1 MMKRFRK
8 IAAAMLASVMVTGLV
23 ACGKNSSKSADGKL
37 NVVATIFPEYD
48 WTREIVGQGEFGT
61 DKSAA
66 DKVEITLL
74 LDKGTDLHSFQPTA
88 EDITKISTCD
98 VFIYVGGES
107 DKWVDDALKEA
118 TNKNMKV
125 INLMEVLGD
134 SVKEEELVEGMQGE
148 EHEHE
153 HEEDTHSDGEAE
165 DILTDELI
173 MTDELNEA
181 DVKEGEEVTEASAED
196 IDNHDGDAVGDEVE
210 EDHHHDEEAEGHHHD
225 EGEIEYDE
233 HVWLSLRNAQTIT
246 SVIAEKLG
254 EADPD
259 NAAAYK
265 ANAEAYNKKLSELDG
280 EYKTAVDNAATDTL
294 LFGDRFPF
302 RYMVEDY
309 GINYYAAF
317 IGCSAETEAS
327 FETIIFLSGKLD
339 ELKLPAI
346 CTIENSDQ
354 KIAKTVKENS
364 KTGDQEILVMD
375 SLQSVSKSD
384 VDSGATYYGKMS
396 SNLDALKQALGSK

>member
-8 IAAAMLASVMVTGLV
+8 IAAAMLAAVMVTGLV
-23 ACGKNSSKSADGKL
+23 ACGNNSSKSADGKL

-66 DKVEITLL
+66 DKVEITML

-118 TNKNMKV
+118 ANKNMKV

-246 SVIAEKLG
+246 GVIAEKLG

>member
-1 MMKRFRK
+1 MMKKCKK
-8 IAAAMLASVMVTGLV
+8 IVSIALAALMITGLT
-23 ACGKNSSKSADGKL
+23 ACGGKSSKSADGKL
-37 NVVATIFPEYD
+37 NVVTTIFPEYD

-66 DKVEITLL
+66 DKVEITML

-148 EHEHE
+148 EDE
-153 HEEDTHSDGEAE
+153 HEEDTHSDGEA
-165 DILTDELI
+165 DDTLTDELI
-173 MTDELNEA
+173 ITDEL
-181 DVKEGEEVTEASAED
+181 TED
-196 IDNHDGDAVGDEVE
+196 IDNHDGDAVGNE
-210 EDHHHDEEAEGHHHD
+210 EDEHHHDEEAEGHHHD

-233 HVWLSLRNAQTIT
+233 HVWLSLKNAQTIT

-265 ANAEAYNKKLSELDG
+265 ANAESYNKKLSELDG
-280 EYKTAVDNAATDTL
+280 EYKTAVENASTDTL
-294 LFGDRFPF
+294 LFADRFPF

-375 SLQSVSKSD
+375 SLQSVTKSD

>member
-1 MMKRFRK
+1 M
-8 IAAAMLASVMVTGLV
+8 
-23 ACGKNSSKSADGKL
+23 
-37 NVVATIFPEYD
+37 Y
-48 WTREIVGQGEFGT
+48 
-61 DKSAA
+61 
-66 DKVEITLL
+66 
-74 LDKGTDLHSFQPTA
+74 
-88 EDITKISTCD
+88 
-98 VFIYVGGES
+98 
-107 DKWVDDALKEA
+107 
-118 TNKNMKV
+118 
-125 INLMEVLGD
+125 
-134 SVKEEELVEGMQGE
+134 
-148 EHEHE
+148 HE
-153 HEEDTHSDGEAE
+153 HEEDTHSDGEA
-165 DILTDELI
+165 DDTLTDELI
-173 MTDELNEA
+173 ITDEL
-181 DVKEGEEVTEASAED
+181 TED
-196 IDNHDGDAVGDEVE
+196 IDNHDGDAVGSE
-210 EDHHHDEEAEGHHHD
+210 EDEYHHDEEAEGHHHDEEAEGHHHD

-280 EYKTAVDNAATDTL
+280 EYKTAVDNATTDTL

-375 SLQSVSKSD
+375 SLQSVTKSD

-396 SNLDALKQALGSK
+396 SNLEALKQALGSK

>member
-8 IAAAMLASVMVTGLV
+8 IVTAMLAAVMVTGLV

-37 NVVATIFPEYD
+37 NVVTTIFPEYD

-66 DKVEITLL
+66 DKVEITML

-148 EHEHE
+148 EDEHE
-153 HEEDTHSDGEAE
+153 HEEDTHSDGEA
-165 DILTDELI
+165 DDTLTDELI
-173 MTDELNEA
+173 ITDEL
-181 DVKEGEEVTEASAED
+181 TED
-196 IDNHDGDAVGDEVE
+196 IDNHDGDAVGSEVE
-210 EDHHHDEEAEGHHHD
+210 EDHHHDEEEEHHHDEEAEGHHHD

-233 HVWLSLRNAQTIT
+233 HVWLSLKNAQTIT

-265 ANAEAYNKKLSELDG
+265 ANAESYNKKLSELDG
-280 EYKTAVDNAATDTL
+280 EYKTAVDNATTDTL

-375 SLQSVSKSD
+375 SLQSVTKSD

-396 SNLDALKQALGSK
+396 SNLEALKQALGSK